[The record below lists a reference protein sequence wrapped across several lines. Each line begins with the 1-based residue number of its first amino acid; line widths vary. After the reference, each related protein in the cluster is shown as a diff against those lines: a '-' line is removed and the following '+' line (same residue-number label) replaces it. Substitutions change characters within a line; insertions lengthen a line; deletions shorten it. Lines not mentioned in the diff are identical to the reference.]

1 MMDGGTEL
9 LRESLYL
16 TTPLHPF
23 LLEQYLGD
31 DCNKRWLF
39 LGGGTRNLHLAFSMT
54 ASLSLSFVRNA
65 DKLSIHTKCS
75 SHPIGCCVPM

>member
-39 LGGGTRNLHLAFSMT
+39 LGGGGQEIFT
-54 ASLSLSFVRNA
+54 
-65 DKLSIHTKCS
+65 
-75 SHPIGCCVPM
+75 